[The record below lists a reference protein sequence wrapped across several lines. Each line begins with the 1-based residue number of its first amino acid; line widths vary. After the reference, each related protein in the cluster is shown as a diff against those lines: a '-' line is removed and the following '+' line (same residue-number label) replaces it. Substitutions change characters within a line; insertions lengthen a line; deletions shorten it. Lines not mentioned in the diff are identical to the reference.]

1 MLKSKITVLLAMAV
15 VATSA
20 IAADKLSGAGATFP
34 APLYYDWAH
43 SYQAKTGIEVNYQSI
58 GSGGGIK
65 QIQKRTVSFGASD
78 KPLTTAEL
86 AKDNLLQIPAVI
98 GSIEIVYN
106 LPGIKSG
113 ELKLSNEAAA
123 GIFLGTVAY
132 WDDAKIKKD
141 NPTVK
146 LPHERTTVVHRSDG
160 SGTTWNFVYWL
171 DKISPEWKSKVG
183 VGTSVNW
190 PVGIGGKGN
199 EGVANVVKQT
209 AGSVGY
215 VEYAYAKQN
224 NMNVAQLQSK
234 EGTFVMPSTES
245 FKAAAKNATWTK
257 KDHFFEILALMPGK
271 NTYPIVAATFILL
284 PKEKIDE
291 NKKVAQFFKY
301 AFDNGDASAEKLGY
315 IALPLETK
323 KLVESYLLDNGIK

>member
-1 MLKSKITVLLAMAV
+1 MLKSKIATLVAAAV
-15 VATSA
+15 IATTAS
-20 IAADKLSGAGATFP
+20 AADKLSGAGATFP

-43 SYQAKTGIEVNYQSI
+43 AYKAKTGSEVNYQSI

-65 QIQKRTVSFGASD
+65 QIQKRTVNFGASD
-78 KPLTTAEL
+78 KPLTPEEL
-86 AKDNLLQIPAVI
+86 KKDNLLQIPAVI

-106 LPGIKSG
+106 LPGVKSG
-113 ELKLSNEAAA
+113 ELKLSNEVAA
-123 GIFLGTVAY
+123 GIFLGTVGY

-141 NPTVK
+141 NPNAK
-146 LPHERTTVVHRSDG
+146 LPHDRITVVHRSDG

-234 EGTFVMPSTES
+234 EGAFVMPTTES

-257 KDHFFEILALMPGK
+257 SDHFYEILALMPGK

-284 PKEKIDE
+284 PKDKIED
-291 NKKVAQFFKY
+291 NKKVAQFFKF
-301 AFDNGDASAEKLGY
+301 AFDNGDASADKLGY
-315 IALPLETK
+315 IALPAETK
-323 KLVESYLLDNGIK
+323 KMAMDYLAENGIK